1 MVGRIG
7 EIDRSDKLGRLV
19 GVGLVRE
26 GEEGRVEGRV
36 GNIETFISFIFFLI
50 FLLFKGLGVG
60 DGVGSMNVG
69 RGSSHSWLTLLSLLL
84 SS

>member
-1 MVGRIG
+1 MVGKIG

-26 GEEGRVEGRV
+26 GEGGRV
-36 GNIETFISFIFFLI
+36 GYIETFISFIFFLI